1 MNGKDVVIR
10 RMRTD
15 DLDEVTELENATFAT
30 PWSRESFRQE
40 LERNVAARYLVA
52 ETDGKVIGYAGAWI
66 ILDESHITNIAVAQ
80 AYRGQGVGR
89 MLTEALLQ
97 LLSNLGAS
105 YATLEVRVSN
115 ERAQNLYR
123 SLGFVS
129 VGKRKRYY
137 EDNQEDAFLM
147 VCEHMPEAEKDFTEA
162 PHPAAGSSRE
172 TGQKDEETGQKDEE
186 KP

>member
-1 MNGKDVVIR
+1 MSDVIIR
-10 RMRTD
+10 RMRGK
-15 DLDEVTELENATFAT
+15 DLDAVTAIEQATFAV

-52 ETDGKVIGYAGAWI
+52 EAEGQVVGYAGAWV
-66 ILDESHITNIAVAQ
+66 ILDESHITNIAVAE
-80 AYRGQGVGR
+80 AWRGWGIGR
-89 MLTEALLQ
+89 KLTEALLQ
-97 LLSNLGAS
+97 YLSNLGAC

-115 ERAQNLYR
+115 ERAQNLYK

-147 VCEHMPEAEKDFTEA
+147 VCEHMPEVEEDF
-162 PHPAAGSSRE
+162 
-172 TGQKDEETGQKDEE
+172 EE
-186 KP
+186 KEEEA

>member
-1 MNGKDVVIR
+1 MNVTIR
-10 RMRTD
+10 RMTLA
-15 DLDEVTELENATFAT
+15 DLDAVEAIEQATFAV

-52 ETDGKVIGYAGAWI
+52 ETGGQVAGYAGAWV
-66 ILDESHITNIAVAQ
+66 ILDESHVTNIAVAEEF
-80 AYRGQGVGR
+80 RGRGIGR
-89 MLTEALLQ
+89 KLTEALLQ
-97 LLSNLGAS
+97 YLSNLGAV

-115 ERAQNLYR
+115 ERAQNLYK

-147 VCEHMPEAEKDFTEA
+147 VCEHMPAAQEDFEEAETVREAAPPEADAEGTE
-162 PHPAAGSSRE
+162 S
-172 TGQKDEETGQKDEE
+172 
-186 KP
+186 

>member
-1 MNGKDVVIR
+1 MSAEVVIR
-10 RMRTD
+10 RMERK
-15 DLDEVTELENATFAT
+15 DLDAVTAIEKATFAV

-52 ETDGKVIGYAGAWI
+52 ETDSRVIGYAGAWV
-66 ILDESHITNIAVAQ
+66 ILDESHITNIAVLEE
-80 AYRGQGVGR
+80 YRGRGIGKQ
-89 MLTEALLQ
+89 LTRALLQ
-97 LLSNLGAS
+97 YLSNLGAC

-137 EDNQEDAFLM
+137 EDNGEDAFLM
-147 VCEHMPEAEKDFTEA
+147 VCEHL
-162 PHPAAGSSRE
+162 PAADPDFEEEEVQPE
-172 TGQKDEETGQKDEE
+172 TTVI
-186 KP
+186 